1 MQVTSLPPRRDPMN
15 AASRWLTLAAALC
28 FAISLLHAAI
38 IFMGPDAYAY
48 FGAPQ
53 LGRAEARGSVIPDV
67 ETAVLVLIF
76 AAFGAY
82 ALSGAGRV
90 RRLPLLRVG
99 LALIGAVFTLRGLV
113 LFVEL
118 ARMASG
124 APVPPRM
131 AVFSLVSLITGI
143 AFVAGTIPRWRAL
156 DADPRALPSA

>member
-1 MQVTSLPPRRDPMN
+1 MN
-15 AASRWLTLAAALC
+15 ASSRWLTVAALLC
-28 FAISLLHAAI
+28 FGISLLHLAI

-53 LGRAEARGSVIPDV
+53 LGRAEARGFAYPDWM
-67 ETAVLVLIF
+67 TAGLVLVF

-99 LALIGAVFTLRGLV
+99 LALIGAVFTLRGLS

-118 ARMASG
+118 AGLVAG

-131 AVFSLVSLITGI
+131 AVFSLVSLITGA
-143 AFVAGTIPRWRAL
+143 AFLAGTLPRWRAL
-156 DADPRALPSA
+156 NADPRAVPSA

>member
-1 MQVTSLPPRRDPMN
+1 MN
-15 AASRWLTLAAALC
+15 ASSRWLTVAAVLC
-28 FAISLLHAAI
+28 FVISLLHGAM

-53 LGRAEARGSVIPDV
+53 LGRAEAAGSPVPDLM
-67 ETAVLVLIF
+67 TAGLVLIF
-76 AAFGAY
+76 GAFGAY

-99 LALIGAVFTLRGLV
+99 LAAIGAVFTLRGLF

-118 ARMASG
+118 AGLATG
-124 APVPPRM
+124 APIPPRM

-143 AFVAGTIPRWRAL
+143 AFLAGTLPRWRAL
-156 DADPRALPSA
+156 NAEPRALPSA